1 MNEFNSPVEE
11 SFEPPVPSGSLERSK
26 LAIWSLICSLIF
38 CCPIVTI
45 FGPILGAIAL
55 IKMKSNPRSGKGMA
69 ISGII
74 IGVITTVLSVGALLF
89 AFTAAKK
96 VMNQVTE
103 SASEVITASYAKEYD
118 KARES
123 FAAQTNDVTNEDLQS
138 FANELQSRYGAF
150 DSITVNWSAEEQQ
163 LEPKGQLTPM
173 PVILIFE
180 TESVHATIMFE
191 VIPGGDFVVSKFCCI
206 QIEDAV
212 HGNVIFPVDSPCA
225 Q

>member
-1 MNEFNSPVEE
+1 M
-11 SFEPPVPSGSLERSK
+11 
-26 LAIWSLICSLIF
+26 AIWSLTCSLIF

-55 IKMKSNPRSGKGMA
+55 IKMKSNPRSGRKMA
-69 ISGII
+69 ISGIV
-74 IGVITTVLSVGALLF
+74 IGVITTALSVGVVLF
-89 AFTAAKK
+89 AAPKLIPFI
-96 VMNQVTE
+96 TE
-103 SASEVITASYAKEYD
+103 STSEVITASYAKEYD
-118 KARES
+118 KARDS
-123 FAAQTNDVTNEDLQS
+123 FSEQTNDVTDEALQS

-150 DSITVNWSAEEQQ
+150 DSITFNWLAEEQQ
-163 LEPKGQLTPM
+163 LEPKDQFAPM

-191 VIPGGDFVVSKFCCI
+191 VVPGGDFAVSKFCCI

-212 HGNVIFPVDSPCA
+212 HGNVIFPLDSPCA

>member
-1 MNEFNSPVEE
+1 MNEFNLPVEE

-26 LAIWSLICSLIF
+26 LAIWSLTCSLIF

-89 AFTAAKK
+89 AFTAVKK

-150 DSITVNWSAEEQQ
+150 DSITFNWLAEEQQ
-163 LEPKGQLTPM
+163 LEPKDQFAPM

-191 VIPGGDFVVSKFCCI
+191 VVPGGDFAVSKFCCI

-212 HGNVIFPVDSPCA
+212 HGNVIFPLDSPCA

>member
-11 SFEPPVPSGSLERSK
+11 CFEPQVQSQSIGRSK
-26 LAIWSLICSLIF
+26 LAVWSLICSLII
-38 CCPIVTI
+38 CCPIATI
-45 FGPILGAIAL
+45 FGPILGVIAL
-55 IKMKSNPRSGKGMA
+55 IKMKSNPRSGRKMA
-69 ISGII
+69 ISGIV
-74 IGVITTVLSVGALLF
+74 IGAITTVLSVGALLF
-89 AFTAAKK
+89 AATTAIKF
-96 VMNQVTE
+96 MNQVTE

-118 KARES
+118 KARDS
-123 FAAQTNDVTNEDLQS
+123 FAEQTNDVTDEALQL

-150 DSITVNWSAEEQQ
+150 DSITVNWSAEEQL
-163 LEPKGQLTPM
+163 LEPEGLLTPM

-191 VIPGGDFVVSKFCCI
+191 VVPGEDFVASKFCCI

-212 HGNVIFPVDSPCA
+212 HGNIIFPLDSPCA

>member
-11 SFEPPVPSGSLERSK
+11 SFEPQEQSESLDRSK
-26 LAIWSLICSLIF
+26 LAVWSLICSLIF
-38 CCPIVTI
+38 CCPFVTI

-69 ISGII
+69 ISGIV

-89 AFTAAKK
+89 AFTE

-123 FAAQTNDVTNEDLQS
+123 FAAQTNDVTDEALQS

-150 DSITVNWSAEEQQ
+150 DSITLNWSAEEQQ
-163 LEPKGQLTPM
+163 LEPKGQLAPM

-191 VIPGGDFVVSKFCCI
+191 VVPGGDFVVSKFCCI

-212 HGNVIFPVDSPCA
+212 HGNVIFPLDSPCA

>member
-11 SFEPPVPSGSLERSK
+11 SFEPQEQSESLDRSK
-26 LAIWSLICSLIF
+26 LAVWSLICSLIV
-38 CCPIVTI
+38 CCPFVTI

-69 ISGII
+69 ISGIV

-89 AFTAAKK
+89 AFTE

-123 FAAQTNDVTNEDLQS
+123 FAAQTNDVTDEALQS

-150 DSITVNWSAEEQQ
+150 DSITLNWSAEEQQ
-163 LEPKGQLTPM
+163 LEPKGQLAPM

-191 VIPGGDFVVSKFCCI
+191 LVPGGDFVVSKFCCI

-212 HGNVIFPVDSPCA
+212 HGNVIFPLDSPCA

>member
-11 SFEPPVPSGSLERSK
+11 SFEPQEQSESLDRSK
-26 LAIWSLICSLIF
+26 LAVWSLICSLIF

-74 IGVITTVLSVGALLF
+74 IGVITTALSVGALLF

-96 VMNQVTE
+96 IMNQVTE

-118 KARES
+118 KARDS
-123 FAAQTNDVTNEDLQS
+123 FSEQTNDVTDEALQS

-150 DSITVNWSAEEQQ
+150 DSITVNWSAEEQL
-163 LEPKGQLTPM
+163 LEPEGQLTPM

-180 TESVHATIMFE
+180 TEFVHATIMFE
-191 VIPGGDFVVSKFCCI
+191 VVPGGDFVVSKFCCI

>member
-11 SFEPPVPSGSLERSK
+11 SFEPQAQSGSLERSK
-26 LAIWSLICSLIF
+26 LAVWSLICSLIF
-38 CCPIVTI
+38 CCPFVTI

-89 AFTAAKK
+89 AFTAVRQ

-103 SASEVITASYAKEYD
+103 SASEVITASCAKEYD

-123 FAAQTNDVTNEDLQS
+123 FAVQTNDVTDEALQS

-180 TESVHATIMFE
+180 TESVHATVMFE
-191 VIPGGDFVVSKFCCI
+191 VVPGGDFVVSKFCCI

-212 HGNVIFPVDSPCA
+212 HGDVIFPLDSPCA